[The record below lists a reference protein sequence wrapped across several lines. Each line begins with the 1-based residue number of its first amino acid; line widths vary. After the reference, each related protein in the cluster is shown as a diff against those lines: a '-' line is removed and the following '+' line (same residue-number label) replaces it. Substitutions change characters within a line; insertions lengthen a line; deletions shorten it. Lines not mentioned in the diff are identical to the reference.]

1 MGFLYI
7 LREKL
12 FTKLSCLK
20 HKRNWNSYVIYI
32 YRERECVRERERER
46 ERIILASEWA
56 CTTDIEASKI
66 TSLTILVSRKR
77 LKLE

>member
-12 FTKLSCLK
+12 LPNY
-20 HKRNWNSYVIYI
+20 HVWNINVIEI
-32 YRERECVRERERER
+32 LRERE
-46 ERIILASEWA
+46 IINEWA

-66 TSLTILVSRKR
+66 TSSSTILVSRN
-77 LKLE
+77 